1 MQRDLLIAL
10 AVILAI
16 AGICFGAVKA
26 HPLTPP
32 QPTPPV
38 AVEGAPGTAPAVKPA
53 GPVVMHVN
61 GEPVTEAE
69 FALFLQ
75 SLPEQYRQMVSNPAV
90 RRELAEQFVRMKVLE
105 QQAKKLGADQDPEVA
120 AKMSF
125 GHTNVLLE
133 YALKKIGAQPPEAAM
148 RAAYEKEKAQIPPVT
163 SLAHI
168 VIAYQGGQIPSRAS
182 QPLPPE
188 LAMQQAQLVIAKI
201 KSGMPFEEAARQYS
215 DDEGSAAQGGRIGDM
230 QPGMLPPELQQVI
243 DKMQPGAISAPIRSQ
258 LGIHI
263 FRVLARHAPSFE
275 ELKPALTRRVQQD
288 MVQAEVEKLQK
299 TAKVEL
305 DPKYF
310 PAAPATPAFG
320 RPGAPGA
327 PGTPMSTPPQPG
339 R

>member
-1 MQRDLLIAL
+1 
-10 AVILAI
+10 
-16 AGICFGAVKA
+16 
-26 HPLTPP
+26 
-32 QPTPPV
+32 
-38 AVEGAPGTAPAVKPA
+38 
-53 GPVVMHVN
+53 MHVN

-75 SLPEQYRQMVSNPAV
+75 SLPEQYRQLAASPGV

-105 QQAKKLGADQDPEVA
+105 QQARKLGADQDPDVA

-133 YALKKIGAQPPEAAM
+133 YALKKIGTQPSEAAM
-148 RAAYEKEKAQIPPVT
+148 RAAYEKEKGQIPAVT

-168 VIAYQGGQIPSRAS
+168 VIAYQGGQIQSRAS

-188 LAMQQAQLVIAKI
+188 LAMQQAQVVIAKI

-215 DDEGSAAQGGRIGDM
+215 DDEGSSAQGGKIGDM

-243 DKMQPGAISAPIRSQ
+243 DKVQPGQISGPIRSQ

-263 FRVLARHAPSFE
+263 FKVLARHAPTFE

-288 MVQAEVEKLQK
+288 MVQAEVERLQK
-299 TAKVEL
+299 SAKVDF
-305 DPKYF
+305 DPKFF
-310 PAAPATPAFG
+310 PPAPTAPPLG
-320 RPGAPGA
+320 RPGGA
-327 PGTPMSTPPQPG
+327 TSAPQPG